1 MGLIELVVTLTNL
14 LASFDNCVTFV
25 GEIDINIYPHI
36 VATATLMRL
45 S

>member
-25 GEIDINIYPHI
+25 GEIDRYWNKAEVLDETIKY
-36 VATATLMRL
+36 
-45 S
+45 